1 MPRRDGARGRSSV
14 LPACLSLLTPEVA
27 VHVDNIHWIGH
38 ASFRIEDGATQIYI
52 DPWKVPAGS
61 PKASVVLIT
70 HGHADHYSPDDIARI
85 EHPGTVFVA
94 PADVAAKLTGKT
106 VVTAS
111 PGHDYR
117 AGGLKVEAVPA
128 YNRGKAF
135 HPRSSNWLG
144 FVVTLSTG
152 VRVYHSGDSDAI
164 PEMQALKVDVALMPC
179 GGTYTMTAAEMAAAA
194 NGFEPKVLIP
204 MHWGDIVGS
213 KADAET
219 VKQAFTGTTV
229 IKTPER

>member
-1 MPRRDGARGRSSV
+1 MRSI
-14 LPACLSLLTPEVA
+14 LFLCALLLAPEVT
-27 VHVDNIHWIGH
+27 VNVDNIHWIGH
-38 ASFRIEDGATQIYI
+38 ASFRIEDGTAQIYI
-52 DPWKVPAGS
+52 DPWKLPAGS

-70 HGHADHYSPDDIARI
+70 HGHSDHYSPEDIARI
-85 EHPGTVFVA
+85 EQPGTVFLA
-94 PADVAAKLTGKT
+94 PSDVAGKLKGTA

-111 PGHDYR
+111 PGHSYQ
-117 AGGLKVEAVPA
+117 AGGVTVEAVPA
-128 YNRGKAF
+128 YNRNKAF
-135 HPRSSNWLG
+135 HPRSNNWLG

-194 NGFEPKVLIP
+194 NGFKPQVLIP

-213 KADAET
+213 KADAEA
-219 VKQAFTGTTV
+219 VKKAFAGTTV
-229 IKTPER
+229 IKAPER